1 MLNSEFPDAFTYH
14 YAKIQFIDTMAHILL
29 MEANMDIEIKSI
41 HFSLI
46 DDERDYIDKK
56 IARIRNAENMIVNL
70 IITITKDNNTFV
82 ADVTVTF
89 KWGVSAHLKE
99 QDFDFSST
107 IDRMIDKLEAKIT
120 KEKEK
125 HQDKR

>member
-1 MLNSEFPDAFTYH
+1 
-14 YAKIQFIDTMAHILL
+14 
-29 MEANMDIEIKSI
+29 MEAAMNVEIKAI

-46 DDERDYIDKK
+46 NDEKEYIEKK
-56 IARIRNAENMIVNL
+56 IARIRNAENMIIDL

-82 ADVTVTF
+82 ADVTVNF
-89 KWGVSAHLKE
+89 NWGVSAHIKE
-99 QDFDFSST
+99 QDFEFSSL

-125 HQDKR
+125 YQSKR

>member
-1 MLNSEFPDAFTYH
+1 
-14 YAKIQFIDTMAHILL
+14 
-29 MEANMDIEIKSI
+29 MEAAMNIEIKAI

-46 DDERDYIDKK
+46 DDEKEYIDKK
-56 IARIRNAENMIVNL
+56 IARIRNAENMIIDL
-70 IITITKDNNTFV
+70 LITITKDSNTFV
-82 ADVTVTF
+82 ADVTVNF
-89 KWGVSAHLKE
+89 KWGVSSHIKE

-125 HQDKR
+125 YQDKR